1 MPTGAPL
8 ICRTCGEAIA
18 EKNGSRYCR
27 NGCQIYTAQPV
38 GAEYGTPRTAEQGSD
53 GRLWERGGSVG
64 NIRKLPT
71 CRD

>member
-8 ICRTCGEAIA
+8 ICRTCGRELA
-18 EKNGSRYCR
+18 EKKGNRYCP

-38 GAEYGTPRTAEQGSD
+38 GSEYMTPRSAQKD
-53 GRLWERGGSVG
+53 DAGRMWETGGAAG
-64 NIRKLPT
+64 NIRRLPT